1 MRTLKFSFPALLIVC
16 AACAAAIPDGVINP
30 RKQPTK
36 WMEEK
41 DTTVEKCIQN
51 CQTGEEVCISVSITH
66 FFRL

>member
-1 MRTLKFSFPALLIVC
+1 LKCETL
-16 AACAAAIPDGVINP
+16 PDPNEEREITAHI
-30 RKQPTK
+30 TK